1 MVPDKLID
9 EFVARSRQVAEP
21 NLQSIVLYGSAASG
35 AFDAEF
41 SNINL
46 LCVLKDSKFPSL
58 QKLAPVMEWWHRKK
72 QVAPLIMSKEE
83 LGRSTD
89 IFSIELLDMKR
100 NYRILFGEDV
110 LQSLAVRMDLHRVQ
124 VEYELREKLLLLRQS
139 VLVSARDKNKIWDLL
154 LGSVASFTTLF
165 RHSLVALG
173 EVPPDSKRESVVKLA
188 ARVGFNAAP
197 FSRVLGVREHKL
209 SRKDINVEQLC
220 AEYLAAVEQVT
231 AAVDKLLDAGSPG
244 YPKLSN

>member
-1 MVPDKLID
+1 MLPDKLID

-21 NLQSIVLYGSAASG
+21 NLQSIILYGSAASG
-35 AFDAEF
+35 TFDSEF

-46 LCVLKDSKFPSL
+46 LCVLKDPRFPSL

-72 QVAPLIMSKEE
+72 QVAPLIMSREE
-83 LGRSTD
+83 LARSTD
-89 IFSIELLDMKR
+89 IFSIELMDMKS

-110 LQSLAVRMDLHRVQ
+110 LQPLSIRMDLHRVQ

-139 VLVSARDKNKIWDLL
+139 VLVSARDKNKIWELL

-165 RHSLVALG
+165 RHSLIALG
-173 EVPPDSKRESVVKLA
+173 EVPPDLKRDSVMKLA
-188 ARVGFNAAP
+188 ARVGFNGAP
-197 FSRVLGVREHKL
+197 FSQVLDVREHKL
-209 SRKDINVEQLC
+209 SRNDVDVEQLC

-231 AAVDKLLDAGSPG
+231 AAVDKLLDADWPG
-244 YPKLSN
+244 YPKLST